1 MDAFFHYRF
10 ITFKSYFPFIKEDL
24 VKCIVIRASLGMSV
38 WSMLPRFYLKLP
50 ITYFVCAGQN
60 RPSDTVES
68 VKCAQSSIDV
78 AEAVFRSIMAMTY
91 LVFSILIIYEK
102 TKLKRA
108 DAIACKTSLG
118 AAIAEKK
125 KRLGVILEVG
135 LFLGKITLAI
145 FNLLIMKVYN
155 ESDTEYLIN
164 TALGRIL
171 VYGNQLFSVPVG
183 YLVLFVYKYAKDK
196 GFRSYM
202 NRCLSCWL

>member
-10 ITFKSYFPFIKEDL
+10 ITFKSHFPLIKEDL
-24 VKCIVIRASLGMSV
+24 VKCIVVRASLGMSV

-50 ITYFVCAGQN
+50 ITYFVCAGQS
-60 RPSDTVES
+60 RPNDTNES

-78 AEAVFRSIMAMTY
+78 AELVFRSIMATTY

-102 TKLKRA
+102 AKLKRA
-108 DAIACKTSLG
+108 EAIACKTSLG

-145 FNLLIMKVYN
+145 FYLIIMKVYN
-155 ESDTEYLIN
+155 ESDTEYLIS
-164 TALGRIL
+164 TAPGRVL

-183 YLVLFVYKYAKDK
+183 YLVLFLYKYSKDT
-196 GFRSYM
+196 GFRGYM
-202 NRCLSCWL
+202 NRCFSCWL